1 MTVTAYKVTISENAI
16 DVLEPGRRPRKG
28 RIAFDLAD
36 DLEFSTDALRS
47 YAFASWEPV
56 IYDAMVLAA
65 AIEFSDRVIKR
76 PSRGWARRFAVR
88 LPVHDPARWNDPAVS
103 NTLHEALGFLT
114 GDFWT
119 VEFVK
124 RLEAFPAPM
133 QECLPFP
140 KPTEAVIAYS
150 DGMDSRAVAGL
161 MGKTLGDKL
170 VRVRVGPKA
179 AGEPVVDGQLL
190 PFAKVPYKFK
200 ASMGNGETTARSR
213 GFKFAL
219 ISGLA
224 AYLADAGEILIP
236 ESGQGA
242 FGPALVTVSHAYP
255 DYRNHPLFTARMT
268 RFLKA
273 LLGKTVQFTFPRLW
287 HTKGETLKEFAGLTE
302 GDSWRDT
309 KSCWRDSR
317 WSSLNGKLVQC
328 GVCAAC
334 MLRRM
339 SVHAAG
345 LDEEAGTYICTDLS
359 APSLADA
366 IHPDFTRKSPAFERY
381 AIAGTLHL
389 DHMADMATGDARS
402 AVQRHALLTG
412 MALGIS
418 APVAEEKLV
427 GMFERHAAEWNGF
440 VNDLGARSF
449 VRKWTR
455 ASQ

>member
-1 MTVTAYKVTISENAI
+1 MTVSAYNARISEKAI
-16 DVLEPGRRPRKG
+16 DVVEAGRRPRKG
-28 RIAFDLAD
+28 RIAFDLGR

-76 PSRGWARRFAVR
+76 PSRGWARRIAVR

-103 NTLHEALGFLT
+103 NSLHEALGFLT

-124 RLEAFPAPM
+124 RSKAAPAPM

-140 KPTEAVIAYS
+140 RPTEAVIAYS

-161 MGKTLGDKL
+161 ISKTLGEKL
-170 VRVRVGPKA
+170 VRVRVGSKA
-179 AGEPVVDGQLL
+179 AGKPVVDGRLQ
-190 PFAKVPYKFK
+190 PFAKVPYRFK
-200 ASMGNGETTARSR
+200 TSMGNGETTARSR

-242 FGPALVTVSHAYP
+242 IGPALVTVSHAYP
-255 DYRNHPLFTARMT
+255 DYRNHPLFTARMA

-273 LLGKTVQFTFPRLW
+273 LLGKTVKFSFPRLW
-287 HTKGETLKEFAGLTE
+287 HTKGETLREFAALPE

-309 KSCWRDSR
+309 KSCWRNSR
-317 WSSLNGKLVQC
+317 WSALNGKLVQC
-328 GVCAAC
+328 GICAAC

-345 LDEEAGTYICTDLS
+345 LHEESGIYICTDLS

-366 IHPDFTRKSPAFERY
+366 IHPDFTRNSPAFEEY

-389 DHMADMATGDARS
+389 DHMADMARDDARS
-402 AVQRHALLTG
+402 AVRRHAVLTG

-418 APVAEEKLV
+418 APTAEEKLV
-427 GMFERHAAEWNGF
+427 GMFERHAVEWNNF

-449 VRKWTR
+449 VKRWTR